1 MSTPTFGLHLPKR
14 TLAIAAVAALFAVML
29 APSFS
34 LASSHR
40 EAPYISQDAAVDNT
54 DFYMFLSP
62 SDATKLVFV
71 SNSYPFHYPEGGPNY
86 FRFADNAVYAVHIDV
101 NGDAKEDVTY
111 AFKFTTQVGNG
122 NTFLFNTQ
130 PIVDLDDANVRQLW
144 KAYRIKGLFTG
155 SATQLKQANVVAS
168 GEIATP
174 VIGRQSTGD
183 ATAYNTLAA
192 KAIVNAGLK
201 GKFFAGE
208 RDDPFF
214 VDLKVFDLLNLGDTN
229 AHDSVAGANVNS
241 IIFEVPVRSL
251 VAKDPVIG
259 AWSATYRP
267 AQRVINNQGAQT
279 NSTTWVQVSRLGMPL
294 VNEVVVPLAAKDY
307 FNASKPFD
315 DAGVNLDAYSAVVL
329 NSELATLLKN
339 VLNLDF
345 DGAGTV
351 NVPTT
356 NRTDLVTVFLTG
368 VDGLNKPA
376 NVRASEMLRINTTTP
391 LAQNPNRLGVF
402 GGDNAGFPNGRRL
415 ADDVTDIAIQAVA
428 GKLVQ
433 GFTVPSTLGDGIDA
447 NDKAFTTTFPYVAAP
462 HLIKN

>member
-1 MSTPTFGLHLPKR
+1 MSTMTFGLPVCKR
-14 TLAIAAVAALFAVML
+14 TVALLAAASVFAWILSPVTT
-29 APSFS
+29 

-40 EAPYISQDAAVDNT
+40 EAPYISQDAAVDGT

-62 SDATKLVFV
+62 SDATKIVFV
-71 SNSYPFHYPEGGPNY
+71 ANSYPFHYPEGGPNY
-86 FRFADNAVYAVHIDV
+86 FRFADNAIYAVHIDV

-111 AFKFTTQVGNG
+111 AFKFNTTVTNG

-130 PIVDLDDANVRQLW
+130 AIVNLADANVRQTW
-144 KAYRIKGLFTG
+144 KAYRIKGIFTG
-155 SATQLKQANVVAS
+155 SNTQLKDANVVAN

-174 VIGRQSTGD
+174 VIGSKSMANY
-183 ATAYNTLAA
+183 ATTAA
-192 KAIVNAGLK
+192 QAIVNAGAK

-214 VDLKVFDLLNLGDTN
+214 VDLKVFDLLNLGSNT
-229 AHDSVAGANVNS
+229 AHDTVAGANVNS

-251 VAKDPVIG
+251 VAKDPIIG
-259 AWSATYRP
+259 AWSANYRP

-307 FNASKPFD
+307 FNASKPVD
-315 DAGVNLDAYSAVVL
+315 DSGTNAAAYVPLVTAP
-329 NSELATLLKN
+329 ELAGLLKN
-339 VLNLDF
+339 VLSLDF

-356 NRTDLVTVFLTG
+356 NRTDLVEVFLTG
-368 VDGLNKPA
+368 VTGLNKPA
-376 NVRASEMLRINTTTP
+376 NVRGAEMLRINTLTP
-391 LAQNPNRLGVF
+391 LAQTPNRLGVF
-402 GGDNAGFPNGRRL
+402 GGDTAGFPNGRRL

-447 NDKAFTTTFPYVAAP
+447 NDKAFTTTFPYLATP
-462 HLIKN
+462 HLTKP